1 MLPNRILTQ
10 TIYFPSNWSELSKN
24 IQEKYK
30 DDYFITSIRYG
41 GGAWILIMSK
51 VEGWNGQ
58 SYFCS
63 KEFPHEKLKEYR
75 EKDYYLTSITHDG
88 SDWIC
93 VVTGVNNC
101 RGQVVYHG
109 TWGRDLMELN
119 KKAWDAGM
127 IITSVSAE
135 MYYAIVYS
143 LFQER
148 IEPGCLFSLF
158 MKPTYKTIRYSQSFI
173 DLDKPIGVREIQRCC
188 KEDQV
193 VIDIHD
199 MNSIK
204 TAVVTAGGLEYT
216 KQRIHKAKSFK
227 ELDKLIDNRWA
238 EGYCITSVEYTYDNE
253 WILVF
258 SK

>member
-1 MLPNRILTQ
+1 MLPTRISRQ
-10 TIYFPSNWSELSKN
+10 TIYFPSNWSELSKS

-30 DDYFITSIRYG
+30 DNYFITSIRYG

-51 VEGWNGQ
+51 VEGWSGQ
-58 SYFCS
+58 AYFCS
-63 KEFPHEKLKEYR
+63 KEFPNEKLKEYR
-75 EKDYYLTSITHDG
+75 EKGYYLTHITHDG

-101 RGQVVYHG
+101 YNQVVYYGKWAEH
-109 TWGRDLMELN
+109 RELR
-119 KKAWDAGM
+119 KKAWDADM
-127 IITSVSAE
+127 IVTSVSAS
-135 MYYAIVYS
+135 MYYAMAYS
-143 LFQER
+143 LFKEK
-148 IEPGCLFSLF
+148 IEPEGLLSLF
-158 MKPTYKTIRYSQSFI
+158 MKPTYKTISFSQSCEV
-173 DLDKPIGVREIQRCC
+173 LDKPIGVREIERCC
-188 KEDQV
+188 KDGQV
-193 VIDIHD
+193 VIDLHD
-199 MNSIK
+199 MNYEK
-204 TAVVTAGGLEYT
+204 MAVITAGGLEYT